1 MLALALLFG
10 VPARADEAVVHL
22 VVRNS
27 PLAGFLY
34 NDGRLLW
41 DHMRA
46 GDALRLVHERDNPFD
61 ADAIRLEWNGRR
73 VGYVPRRENSDLAR
87 QLDAGTVLEAR
98 ITDLAKRRNGRHLIS
113 YDILVPLKVVR
124 DAQEERQ

>member
-1 MLALALLFG
+1 MLALALLLG
-10 VPARADEAVVHL
+10 APARADEAVVHL

-41 DHMRA
+41 NNMRA
-46 GDALRLVHERDNPFD
+46 GDVLRLVRERDNPFD

-73 VGYVPRRENSDLAR
+73 VGYVPRRDNSDLAR
-87 QLDAGTVLEAR
+87 QLDAGTALEAR

-113 YDILVPLKVVR
+113 YDILIPLRTVYDTQVESK
-124 DAQEERQ
+124 